1 MKSKWAAVRIGLL
14 NSGDIEDVVISDC
27 IFHDTLCSGFKIQAA
42 DSGRIHDVLMSNI
55 IMRNVTRPIF
65 VTSNFCKMGVLEES
79 ARDSSKGIDGL
90 YFKNIIIAG
99 GIGGRLD
106 HTIANIQSLA
116 YAFEQGADIKM
127 IDENNIVF
135 ILENNKIEIEKY
147 KGWKLSI
154 FALRPKCKG
163 VSLYNVKYP
172 LDNVILTDSFPLG
185 ISNEFKEGKA
195 KIECTDGRLLI
206 IITKCE

>member
-1 MKSKWAAVRIGLL
+1 MQRCIIIVAYNEGSIKKAININKDDYIICADGGYSLAYKEGIIP
-14 NSGDIEDVVISDC
+14 NVVIGDFDSD
-27 IFHDTLCSGFKIQAA
+27 K
-42 DSGRIHDVLMSNI
+42 SNI
-55 IMRNVTRPIF
+55 
-65 VTSNFCKMGVLEES
+65 NFNGEIISYPSEKDDTDSMLCIKYALE
-79 ARDSSKGIDGL
+79 KG
-90 YFKNIIIAG
+90 FKNIIIAG